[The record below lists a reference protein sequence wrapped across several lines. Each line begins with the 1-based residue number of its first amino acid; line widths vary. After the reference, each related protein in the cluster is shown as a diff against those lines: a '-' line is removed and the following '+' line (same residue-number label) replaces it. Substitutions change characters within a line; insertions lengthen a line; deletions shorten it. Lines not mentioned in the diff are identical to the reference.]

1 MKLSIRNL
9 GLLSVVLSMSMPAWI
24 VSAGQVSAGQVGT
37 VVTDQQ
43 PAAPANGYP
52 VTGRVLCGDT
62 QRPARYAQIT
72 LISATQDEGGDF
84 GGRGQRISARTDL
97 DGNFSAN
104 GVPAGDY
111 YVTGSLTG
119 YVNGATEVQAAL
131 RLQQSGSPQG
141 GGQGAAQSSGTATD
155 PNAAP
160 AGVPLVHVSAGGA
173 SASLTLQRGGV
184 IAGTVQW
191 DDGSPAGG
199 VPVSAEPAPAANA
212 TGSSAARAS
221 RGGFGGFSD
230 SFGSAFSG
238 ATTDDRGRFRLAGIA
253 PGAYL
258 VRANVQAPMPAAGES
273 HGYTRTL
280 NLAVYAPGVA
290 RRSEA
295 TAITVAGA
303 EEHDD
308 VAITM
313 GLAGMHTVSGGVG
326 SPGAAVRSGF
336 VSLSDQTDSSL
347 TRTGIIGADGSFL
360 IQYVPPGNYTLNVTA
375 SSQPQS
381 GSSWSGHGGPPPSGG
396 TRFQPLQESV
406 TVTDGD
412 LTGLALNVTPATPAQ

>member
-9 GLLSVVLSMSMPAWI
+9 GLLSVVLSMSAPAW
-24 VSAGQVSAGQVGT
+24 VVSAGQVG
-37 VVTDQQ
+37 VAVTDQQ
-43 PAAPANGYP
+43 PAAQGNGYP

-62 QRPARYAQIT
+62 QRPARFAQIT

-84 GGRGQRISARTDL
+84 GGRGQRISSRTDL

-131 RLQQSGSPQG
+131 RLQQSG
-141 GGQGAAQSSGTATD
+141 GQGAAQSGGSAGD
-155 PNAAP
+155 PNAAL

-221 RGGFGGFSD
+221 RQGYGGLPEGFGG
-230 SFGSAFSG
+230 AFSG
-238 ATTDDRGRFRLAGIA
+238 GTTDDRGRFRLAGIP

-258 VRANVQAPMPAAGES
+258 VRANVQAPMPAGGES
-273 HGYTRTL
+273 HGYIRTL
-280 NLAVYAPGVA
+280 NLAVYAPREV

-295 TAITVAGA
+295 TVITIAGA

-326 SPGAAVRSGF
+326 SPGAAVRSGS

-347 TRTGIIGADGSFL
+347 TRTGVIGADGSFL
-360 IQYVPPGNYTLNVTA
+360 IQYVPPGNYTLNVNA

-381 GSSWSGHGGPPPSGG
+381 VSSWGGHGGPPASGG
-396 TRFQPLQESV
+396 GGIRFQPLQESV

-412 LTGLALNVTPATPAQ
+412 LTGLSLNVTPATPTQ